1 MSADI
6 KLIDYKGNIVKPGD
20 KILMAMHH
28 GLLIERIY
36 LGRTDR
42 SFLFTKYD
50 FNKDSNRKVETVT
63 NLYRTY
69 TKKINKDNNIMEHNT
84 VFYIPIGYFEKGG
97 IMLLERESK
106 DIAPCM
112 VRRLRGVL

>member
-42 SFLFTKYD
+42 SFLFTKYA

-63 NLYRTY
+63 NLYGTY
-69 TKKINKDNNIMEHNT
+69 TKKVNKDNNIMEHNT
-84 VFYIPIGYFEKGG
+84 VYYIPISYFEESG